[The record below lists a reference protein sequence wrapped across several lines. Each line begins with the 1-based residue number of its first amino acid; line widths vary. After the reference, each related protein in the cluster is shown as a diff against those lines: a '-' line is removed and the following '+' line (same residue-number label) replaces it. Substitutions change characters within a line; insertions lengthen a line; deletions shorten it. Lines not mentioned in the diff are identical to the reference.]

1 MVKFYPTIV
10 GANVSS
16 DTFIRDILFFIKDS
30 LKVGVTDPI
39 SSNRST
45 QSNFIMTSYPNRL
58 TQYPLI
64 TIKLT
69 NYTATSAGMQTNAMD
84 VIAFIEVRVW
94 GRNQKEKDKLG
105 NDCYKVLRD
114 LQFTATTGSVAN
126 YLYNFVLLSAVEVN
140 EEGDNQPKSRIL
152 NIQYKFYNI

>member
-1 MVKFYPTIV
+1 MTVNS
-10 GANVSS
+10 G
-16 DTFIRDILFFIKDS
+16 TFIRDILFFVKDS
-30 LKVGVTDPI
+30 LTTGVTDPI
-39 SSNRST
+39 SGTRNS
-45 QSNFIMTSYPNRL
+45 QSKFIMTSYPNRL
-58 TQYPLI
+58 AQYPLI

-94 GRNQKEKDKLG
+94 GRNQKEKDELG
-105 NDCYKVLRD
+105 NDSFIILRD
-114 LQFTATTGSVAN
+114 LQFTSTTGSVAN
-126 YLYNFVLLSAVEVN
+126 YLYDFALRSAIEVD